1 MAHWLY
7 AGLAAPDSGCH
18 LVRPRSA
25 GLTDRKARQPH
36 GNTGSSAIVSL
47 DLLSCVRVIVPDRF
61 QAQEGLTND
70 DVQAR
75 RPVTHNKVLRA
86 MYCKPGSVRLT
97 LAWKHDRLD
106 VGDSWSTARP
116 SGDGA

>member
-1 MAHWLY
+1 M
-7 AGLAAPDSGCH
+7 
-18 LVRPRSA
+18 LVRQHR
-25 GLTDRKARQPH
+25 G
-36 GNTGSSAIVSL
+36 TGSLAIVSL
-47 DLLSCVRVIVPDRF
+47 QLLSCVHVIVPDRF
-61 QAQEGLTND
+61 RAREGLTSD
-70 DVQAR
+70 DVQAG

-106 VGDSWSTARP
+106 VGDTWNTARP